1 LTEKYTPQVPK
12 KHTTERDKVIIL
24 RYSPKRD
31 FKLLID
37 LVRDFFNHQR
47 ELSGKKQTYSRK
59 RAIQTLKKDFVPSA
73 KNIIL
78 VAKDAGK
85 IIGFMR
91 AQDSDGAWFLR
102 EIMVTKKNRNRG
114 IGRKLAENML
124 NILKRKRV
132 PAAYMQ
138 LVPTNIEALTFFT
151 DLGINRINTIELES
165 RLDKTKLPT
174 HGKIK
179 LKGFSLRY

>member
-1 LTEKYTPQVPK
+1 MIGRYIQQVPK
-12 KHTTERDKVIIL
+12 KHTTERDKVIIR

-31 FKLLID
+31 FKLLVS
-37 LVRDFFNHQR
+37 LVREFFNHQR
-47 ELSGKKQTYSRK
+47 ELSGKKQTYSHK
-59 RAIQTLKKDFVPSA
+59 RAVQTLKKDFVPSA

-102 EIMVTKKNRNRG
+102 EIMVIKSNRNLG
-114 IGRKLAENML
+114 IGRKLTENMI
-124 NILKRKRV
+124 NMLKRKRV
-132 PAAYMQ
+132 LAVYMQ
-138 LVPTNIEALTFFT
+138 IVPTNIEALTFFT
-151 DLGINRINTIELES
+151 DFGINRINTIELES

-179 LKGFSLRY
+179 LKGFLLRY